1 MTASRGVPGSRRS
14 TWLAAALAVLAL
26 AIGSFTAPAASAH
39 ANLVRAVPAPGQ
51 SVAEPP
57 AVVFAEFSE
66 AIDPAYS
73 RIEVLDRTGAVV
85 SLGESEPDP
94 TGNTG
99 LLVRVGELPDGTYVV
114 PWRTLSQ
121 VDGHIIR
128 GSFVFAIGEPVAR
141 AVGGDLASPLFNS
154 NAEPAFRWALFAGL
168 IVLAAAPLHVFAV
181 HRPGLRAA
189 GVAAATARSVTG
201 AWLPRLLA
209 AAAAAAL
216 VGQLGQLVVQALSLS
231 GDDGLSGLGPAIGD
245 ALGLGQWGPLWI
257 ARAVLVALAVAAVAW
272 LVGFPRRSRAPGRGA
287 RDVPALGLLLAS
299 ASAALVT
306 VSLGSHAAALQDI
319 ALQTVVA
326 DVVHLLAAASW
337 AGGLAVLAAALVTL
351 RRRLD
356 PGQRGAAYAAVAAR
370 FSSLAILAVGA
381 LVATGAFSAWTQIIE
396 LPRLWATP
404 YGLTLIAKL
413 ALVLP
418 LVGLGAVNLLWTQ
431 PRLAA
436 ALGDPR
442 ATTLLRRLV
451 VAEVTI
457 AALIVLATGF
467 LTSLEP
473 ARQAAARDAGSIRA
487 EAAIRD
493 LQLALA
499 VEPGLPGPNT
509 VTLTATDDRG
519 PVDPAAAIEL
529 QAKFLGADIGTSVLR
544 PRAAEPGRFVVEADD
559 LSLAGEWQVVAVVRR
574 PGQLDARAP
583 FRFQLG
589 GGASDPLLLPHE
601 LDARRLWS
609 ILIAGLGLLFALGT
623 LPATTWRASLRRAA
637 TGAGFGLM
645 AVGMVVLVS
654 TPDTATGRL
663 AGVNPVVPDEASI
676 AAGRSLF
683 QANCTQC
690 HGDGGQGDGPLAPDL
705 DPPPLDLSIHVPLH
719 PDGELFG
726 FIRNGIPETAM
737 PAFIDRFS
745 ELQIWNLINFL
756 QTLPPAS
763 PSSV

>member
-14 TWLAAALAVLAL
+14 TWLAAALAVLVL

-85 SLGESEPDP
+85 SVGESEPDP

-141 AVGGDLASPLFNS
+141 AAAGDLASPLFNS

-257 ARAVLVALAVAAVAW
+257 ARAVLVALAVAAVAR
-272 LVGFPRRSRAPGRGA
+272 LAGFPRRARAPGRGA

-418 LVGLGAVNLLWTQ
+418 LVGLGAVNLLWTR

-457 AALIVLATGF
+457 AAMIVLATGF

-473 ARQAAARDAGSIRA
+473 ARQAAARDPDSIRA
-487 EAAIRD
+487 EAATRD

-499 VEPGLPGPNT
+499 V
-509 VTLTATDDRG
+509 
-519 PVDPAAAIEL
+519 
-529 QAKFLGADIGTSVLR
+529 
-544 PRAAEPGRFVVEADD
+544 EPGRFVVEADD

-623 LPATTWRASLRRAA
+623 LPATTWRVSLRRAA

-645 AVGMVVLVS
+645 AVGIVVLVS

-745 ELQIWNLINFL
+745 KLQIWNLINFL